1 MPLFPRI
8 TTELAD
14 MINILLHL
22 LVARAFV
29 DRLACPPNGLPPP
42 LRNFSC
48 DMCFDG
54 TSPRST
60 GWTCGS
66 LLTSMG
72 PTLAC
77 WTTSPLT
84 TAVKDLITAAPSHA
98 FVNIYLAAI
107 MGSAAFAHA
116 LTASGA
122 CSAKRSAQAKVRAA
136 VRHHPHH
143 PAQLVD
149 ISTRA
154 GRVLHDRLSALPLAQ
169 ARALLVAA
177 FTVTP
182 SKVLLKQGRTWRP
195 KRTIVKTL
203 SALCGFGP
211 YTTSV
216 FWQYYRLAVRYP
228 ANADLTFAACGPG
241 CRSGINWFF
250 GHPPD
255 LCKEARGPSIEHFFS
270 SRLELLLPYCRRCE
284 ILERLTFRLRGHSLH
299 QE

>member
-1 MPLFPRI
+1 
-8 TTELAD
+8 
-14 MINILLHL
+14 
-22 LVARAFV
+22 
-29 DRLACPPNGLPPP
+29 
-42 LRNFSC
+42 
-48 DMCFDG
+48 
-54 TSPRST
+54 
-60 GWTCGS
+60 
-66 LLTSMG
+66 MG

-98 FVNIYLAAI
+98 FVIIYLAAI
-107 MGSAAFAHA
+107 MGSAAFAHV

-122 CSAKRSAQAKVRAA
+122 CSAKRSAQAKVRTA

-143 PAQLVD
+143 PAKLID

-154 GRVLHDRLSALPLAQ
+154 RRVLHDRLSALPLAQ

-203 SALCGFGP
+203 SALRGFGP

-241 CRSGINWFF
+241 CRSGIHWLF
-250 GHPPD
+250 GHPPTYAKKLVD
-255 LCKEARGPSIEHFFS
+255 QALNTSSPPAWSFFFFIFVAALS
-270 SRLELLLPYCRRCE
+270 
-284 ILERLTFRLRGHSLH
+284 
-299 QE
+299 